1 MAPKTLFAAALAGLA
16 FATPALA
23 EIEVHDAYARAS
35 TMVSE
40 SGAAF
45 MVIHNHGGPDD
56 RLMSARADIS
66 ERVELHTHLEDQN
79 GVMRMVEVEDGF
91 ELPADGEILME
102 RGGHHVMFLGLN
114 EPMEQGDTFPLT
126 LVFQQA
132 GEVTIDVV
140 VDLERLPEGHGGHD
154 HGSDS

>member
-16 FATPALA
+16 LATPALA

-35 TMVSE
+35 TMISE

-91 ELPADGEILME
+91 ELPTDGEILME

-140 VDLERLPEGHGGHD
+140 VDLARMPEGHGGHD